1 MLDAY
6 TYYNFG
12 ISYIGTIDNIVGL
25 GGYIEK
31 KPSNS
36 FKIKHLY
43 NFYGRIIHV
52 TFMLIIDS
60 KIFIVY
66 KIFIVVYLQYKQYIF
81 LKPFDNLFL

>member
-1 MLDAY
+1 MRNDISRIILYGILKYSDAY

-31 KPSNS
+31 KTSNL

-52 TFMLIIDS
+52 IFMLIIDS
-60 KIFIVY
+60 KIFIVDLY
-66 KIFIVVYLQYKQYIF
+66 AV
-81 LKPFDNLFL
+81 